1 MFSTALYNSASSF
14 LARTTPTALSKGEEN
29 GREVVLAF
37 SSKKMLEDRD
47 VGAIL
52 SFWPSVWRCS
62 DILRTG
68 QHL

>member
-1 MFSTALYNSASSF
+1 
-14 LARTTPTALSKGEEN
+14 LSKGEKN

-68 QHL
+68 QHLQSLFNGWKRDTIN